1 MSGLVDIETAR
12 SAKWLR
18 QEAVETYKADML
30 QDMGAMV
37 SGYSTTPEFR
47 RKCEQLAVFLDI
59 DIKDAAR
66 ELHPFAMELLDAIG
80 AKIKEMSHE

>member
-1 MSGLVDIETAR
+1 
-12 SAKWLR
+12 
-18 QEAVETYKADML
+18 ML

-37 SGYSTTPEFR
+37 SGYSTTSEFH

-66 ELHPFAMELLDAIG
+66 ELHPFAMELLEAIG
-80 AKIKEMSHE
+80 AKIKEMSYE